1 MIVPRRATSATIP
14 MAEAPAIA
22 PPLRPSG
29 PRPGLSSVLQRL
41 EGPLAGRLQS
51 GRELAAAAV
60 HAEPRSAPW
69 STALPGLTRIL
80 PRGLPRGELIE
91 LTAGRSS
98 GRFACTLMLLAAATS
113 AGENAAL
120 IDLGDGL
127 DPQSAAHMG
136 IVWPRLLW
144 ARPRAVR
151 EALAATEAALTGGL
165 PLVILD
171 LGLPPLPGG
180 RGAEAMWLRLARS
193 ARQHDTLLVVA
204 SPYRVAG
211 PAASTVLELTR
222 GRPLWSGSGG
232 SGGTGT
238 APRLLEG
245 ADGRLTLTKGHRL
258 LAPQTQALRLAL
270 PA

>member
-1 MIVPRRATSATIP
+1 
-14 MAEAPAIA
+14 MAAAFA
-22 PPLRPSG
+22 PPPPLARLPA
-29 PRPGLSSVLQRL
+29 VLERL
-41 EGPLAGRLQS
+41 AGPLASRLRS
-51 GRELAAAAV
+51 GRELAALQGVAV
-60 HAEPRSAPW
+60 HDVPRAAPW
-69 STALPGLTRIL
+69 SIALPGLARLL
-80 PRGLPRGELIE
+80 PGGLPRGELVE

-98 GRFACTLMLLAAATS
+98 GRFACALMLLAAATS

-120 IDLGDGL
+120 IDLGDAL
-127 DPQSAAHMG
+127 DPQSAAPAG
-136 IVWPRLLW
+136 IAWPRLLW

-165 PLVILD
+165 PLVVLD

-193 ARQHDTLLVVA
+193 ARQHDALLVVA

-211 PAASTVLELTR
+211 PAASTVLELSR
-222 GRPLWSGSGG
+222 GHALWSG
-232 SGGTGT
+232 TGA

-245 ADGRLTLTKGHRL
+245 ANGRLTLTKAHRL
-258 LAPQTQALRLAL
+258 LAPHGERLRLAL

>member
-41 EGPLAGRLQS
+41 EGPLAGRLRS

-60 HAEPRSAPW
+60 HDEPRSAPW
-69 STALPGLTRIL
+69 STALPGLTRLL

-165 PLVILD
+165 PLVVLD

-222 GRPLWSGSGG
+222 GRPLWSDT
-232 SGGTGT
+232 GGTGAT
-238 APRLLEG
+238 PRLLEG

-258 LAPQTQALRLAL
+258 LAPQMQALRLAL
-270 PA
+270 QA

>member
-1 MIVPRRATSATIP
+1 MIAPRRLRPATIP
-14 MAEAPAIA
+14 MAEAVAA
-22 PPLRPSG
+22 PPPLARLP
-29 PRPGLSSVLQRL
+29 SVLQRL
-41 EGPLAGRLQS
+41 AGPLAGRLQS
-51 GRELAAAAV
+51 GRQLASLQGVAI
-60 HAEPRSAPW
+60 HDTPRAAPW
-69 STALPGLTRIL
+69 STALPGLARLL
-80 PRGLPRGELIE
+80 PGGLPRGELVE

-98 GRFACTLMLLAAATS
+98 GRFACALMLLAAAT
-113 AGENAAL
+113 AADENAAL
-120 IDLGDGL
+120 IDLGDAL
-127 DPQSAAHMG
+127 DPQSAAHAG
-136 IVWPRLLW
+136 IVWSRLLW

-193 ARQHDTLLVVA
+193 ARQHGALLVVA

-222 GRPLWSGSGG
+222 GRAQWSG
-232 SGGTGT
+232 TGA
-238 APRLLEG
+238 APRLLAG
-245 ADGRLTLTKGHRL
+245 TDGRLILTKAHRL
-258 LAPQTQALRLAL
+258 LAPQGETLRLAL

>member
-1 MIVPRRATSATIP
+1 
-14 MAEAPAIA
+14 MAEALVPPPPPARLPA
-22 PPLRPSG
+22 
-29 PRPGLSSVLQRL
+29 VLQSL
-41 EGPLAGRLQS
+41 AGPLAGRLRS
-51 GRELAAAAV
+51 GRELASATV
-60 HAEPRSAPW
+60 HDQPRAAPW
-69 STALPGLTRIL
+69 STALPGLARLL
-80 PRGLPRGELIE
+80 PAGLPRGELVE

-98 GRFACTLMLLAAATS
+98 GRFAWALMLLAAATS

-120 IDLGDGL
+120 IDLGDAL
-127 DPQSAAHMG
+127 DPQAAAPAG
-136 IVWPRLLW
+136 IDWSRLLW

-151 EALAATEAALTGGL
+151 EALAATEAALAGGL
-165 PLVILD
+165 PLVVLD

-193 ARQHDTLLVVA
+193 ARQHDALLVVA

-222 GRPLWSGSGG
+222 GRAQWSGSGA
-232 SGGTGT
+232 

-245 ADGRLTLTKGHRL
+245 ADGRLTLTKAHRL
-258 LAPQTQALRLAL
+258 LAPQAQALRLAL

>member
-1 MIVPRRATSATIP
+1 MIVARRLTSATIP
-14 MAEAPAIA
+14 MAEASAIA

-51 GRELAAAAV
+51 GRELAAAAA

-69 STALPGLTRIL
+69 STALPGLARLL
-80 PRGLPRGELIE
+80 PGGLSRGELVE

-98 GRFACTLMLLAAATS
+98 GRFACALMLLAAATA

-120 IDLGDGL
+120 IDLGDAL
-127 DPQSAAHMG
+127 DPQSAAPAG
-136 IVWPRLLW
+136 IDWSRLLW

-165 PLVILD
+165 PLVVLD

-222 GRPLWSGSGG
+222 GRALWSGSG
-232 SGGTGT
+232 S

-258 LAPQTQALRLAL
+258 LAPQAQVLRLAL

>member
-1 MIVPRRATSATIP
+1 
-14 MAEAPAIA
+14 MAEAFAS
-22 PPLRPSG
+22 PPPS
-29 PRPGLSSVLQRL
+29 PGRLPVVLQSL
-41 EGPLAGRLQS
+41 AGPLAARLRS
-51 GRELAAAAV
+51 GRELAALQGVATHDA
-60 HAEPRSAPW
+60 PRPAPW
-69 STALPGLTRIL
+69 STALPGLARLL
-80 PRGLPRGELIE
+80 PGGLPRGELVE

-127 DPQSAAHMG
+127 DPQSAAPVG

-144 ARPRAVR
+144 VRPRIVR

-165 PLVILD
+165 PLVVLD

-222 GRPLWSGSGG
+222 GRPLWSG
-232 SGGTGT
+232 TGAT
-238 APRLLEG
+238 PRLLEG
-245 ADGRLTLTKGHRL
+245 TDGRLTLTKAHRL
-258 LAPQTQALRLAL
+258 LAPQAQALRLAL

>member
-1 MIVPRRATSATIP
+1 MIVTRRLTSATIP
-14 MAEAPAIA
+14 MAEASAIA
-22 PPLRPSG
+22 PLSSPSG

-41 EGPLAGRLQS
+41 EGPLAGRLRS
-51 GRELAAAAV
+51 GRELASSAV
-60 HAEPRSAPW
+60 HDEPRAAPW
-69 STALPGLTRIL
+69 SIALPGLARLL
-80 PRGLPRGELIE
+80 PGGLPRGELIE

-98 GRFACTLMLLAAATS
+98 GRFACALMLLAAATS

-120 IDLGDGL
+120 IDLGDAL
-127 DPQSAAHMG
+127 DPQSAAPAG
-136 IVWPRLLW
+136 IDWSRLLW

-222 GRPLWSGSGG
+222 GRALWSGTG
-232 SGGTGT
+232 S

-258 LAPQTQALRLAL
+258 LAPQAQALRLAL

>member
-1 MIVPRRATSATIP
+1 
-14 MAEAPAIA
+14 MAEAFATPAL
-22 PPLRPSG
+22 PLPA
-29 PRPGLSSVLQRL
+29 VLQRL
-41 EGPLAGRLQS
+41 AGPLAARLQS
-51 GRELAAAAV
+51 GRELAALQGAAL
-60 HAEPRSAPW
+60 HDEPRPAPW
-69 STALPGLTRIL
+69 STALPGLARLL
-80 PRGLPRGELIE
+80 PGGLPRGELVE

-98 GRFACTLMLLAAATS
+98 GRFACALMLLAAATS

-127 DPQSAAHMG
+127 DPQSAAPAG
-136 IVWPRLLW
+136 IDWTRLLW

-165 PLVILD
+165 PLVLLD

-180 RGAEAMWLRLARS
+180 RGAEAMWVRLARS
-193 ARQHDTLLVVA
+193 ARQHDALLVVA

-222 GRPLWSGSGG
+222 GHARWSGA
-232 SGGTGT
+232 GT

-245 ADGRLTLTKGHRL
+245 ADGRLTLTKAHRL
-258 LAPQTQALRLAL
+258 LAPQAQALRLAL

>member
-1 MIVPRRATSATIP
+1 MAAALVPP
-14 MAEAPAIA
+14 PPPARLPA
-22 PPLRPSG
+22 
-29 PRPGLSSVLQRL
+29 VLQSL
-41 EGPLAGRLQS
+41 AGPLAGRLRS
-51 GRELAAAAV
+51 GRELAAAAIHDV
-60 HAEPRSAPW
+60 PQTAPW
-69 STALPGLTRIL
+69 GIALPGLARLL
-80 PRGLPRGELIE
+80 PEGLPRGELVE

-98 GRFACTLMLLAAATS
+98 GRFACALMLLAAATS

-127 DPQSAAHMG
+127 DPQSAAHAG
-136 IVWPRLLW
+136 IDWPRLLW

-165 PLVILD
+165 PLVVLD

-193 ARQHDTLLVVA
+193 ARQHGALLVVA

-222 GRPLWSGSGG
+222 GRAQWSGCGA
-232 SGGTGT
+232 

-245 ADGRLTLTKGHRL
+245 TDGRLTLAKGHRL
-258 LAPQTQALRLAL
+258 LAPHGEAVRLAL

>member
-1 MIVPRRATSATIP
+1 
-14 MAEAPAIA
+14 MAEAF
-22 PPLRPSG
+22 RPQ
-29 PRPGLSSVLQRL
+29 PLSSRLPAVLQSL
-41 EGPLAGRLQS
+41 AGPLAARLRS
-51 GRELAAAAV
+51 GRELAALQGGALHDAPL
-60 HAEPRSAPW
+60 AAPW
-69 STALPGLTRIL
+69 SVALPGLARLL
-80 PRGLPRGELIE
+80 PGGLQRGELVE

-98 GRFACTLMLLAAATS
+98 GRFAWALMLLAAATS

-120 IDLGDGL
+120 IDLGDAL
-127 DPQSAAHMG
+127 DPQSAAQVG

-151 EALAATEAALTGGL
+151 EALAATEAALTCGL
-165 PLVILD
+165 PLVVLD

-180 RGAEAMWLRLARS
+180 RGAEAMWIRLARS
-193 ARQHDTLLVVA
+193 ARQHDTLLLVA

-222 GRPLWSGSGG
+222 CRPLWSDP
-232 SGGTGT
+232 GGTGT

-245 ADGRLTLTKGHRL
+245 ADGRLTVTKAHRL
-258 LAPQTQALRLAL
+258 LAPHGEAVRLAL

>member
-1 MIVPRRATSATIP
+1 MAAALVPPPPSARL
-14 MAEAPAIA
+14 PA
-22 PPLRPSG
+22 
-29 PRPGLSSVLQRL
+29 VLQSL
-41 EGPLAGRLQS
+41 AGPLAGRLRS
-51 GRELAAAAV
+51 GRELAALQGAAIHDV
-60 HAEPRSAPW
+60 PQTAPW
-69 STALPGLTRIL
+69 SIALPGLAHLL
-80 PRGLPRGELIE
+80 PEGLPRGELIE

-98 GRFACTLMLLAAATS
+98 GRFACALMLLAAATS

-120 IDLGDGL
+120 IDLGDAL
-127 DPQSAAHMG
+127 DPQSAAPAG
-136 IVWPRLLW
+136 IDWTRLLW

-165 PLVILD
+165 PLVVLD

-193 ARQHDTLLVVA
+193 ARQHGTLLVVA

-222 GRPLWSGSGG
+222 GRAQWSGSGA
-232 SGGTGT
+232 

-245 ADGRLTLTKGHRL
+245 ADGRLTLTKAHRL
-258 LAPQTQALRLAL
+258 LAPQAQALRLAL

>member
-1 MIVPRRATSATIP
+1 MIVARRLTSATIP
-14 MAEAPAIA
+14 MAEASAIA
-22 PPLRPSG
+22 PSPGPSG

-41 EGPLAGRLQS
+41 EGPLAGRLRS

-60 HAEPRSAPW
+60 HDEPRAAPW
-69 STALPGLTRIL
+69 STALPGLAHLL
-80 PRGLPRGELIE
+80 PGGLSRGELVE

-98 GRFACTLMLLAAATS
+98 GRFACALMLLAAATA

-120 IDLGDGL
+120 IDLGDAL
-127 DPQSAAHMG
+127 DPQSAAPAG
-136 IVWPRLLW
+136 IDWSRLLW

-165 PLVILD
+165 PLVVLD

-222 GRPLWSGSGG
+222 GRALWSGSG
-232 SGGTGT
+232 S

-245 ADGRLTLTKGHRL
+245 TDGRLTLCKGHRL
-258 LAPQTQALRLAL
+258 LAPQAQALRLAL